1 MASGWNDDFTQD
13 SGLNGGLFPMR
24 WGNSSEFSFGSDGLT
39 LTSNGNSVGFM
50 ARDEGAGDG
59 DGYGV
64 FSATFTMP
72 THQANGAYICL
83 WPSSNIWPGPE
94 IDLAEQYNGQ
104 PYLTVHWKGSLGE
117 NDYRAVDFNADLS
130 RPTTV
135 SLDWQASGLTFDV
148 NGTQVAHFQ
157 AGGSVPVPK
166 DRADGGTNESFGVG
180 NYGPSGTSLTVSDMS
195 YTPAAQGGAPV
206 APTPTPTPAPSTNIA
221 LSDPGMQF
229 ISNPSAGA
237 DVPITISD
245 PGLNEVYAFV
255 MTSNNVAESNWI
267 DIPLSPAGQA
277 THDFHFQHSGDYV
290 LAANDPAAQTDRGYS
305 GHITILQ
312 SS

>member
-1 MASGWNDDFTQD
+1 MASGWNDDFTRD
-13 SGLNGGLFPMR
+13 SSLNGGLFPMR
-24 WGNSSEFSFGSDGLT
+24 WGDSSEFSFGSDGLT
-39 LTSNGNSVGFM
+39 LTSNGNSAGFM
-50 ARDEGAGDG
+50 AKDEGAGDG

-83 WPSSNIWPGPE
+83 WPSSNVWPGPE
-94 IDLAEQYNGQ
+94 IDLTEQFNGQ
-104 PYLTVHWKGSLGE
+104 PYLTVHWKSSSGG
-117 NDYRAVDFNADLS
+117 NDYQAVDFKADLS
-130 RPTTV
+130 QPTTV
-135 SLDWQASGLTFDV
+135 SLNWQASGLTFDV
-148 NGTQVAHFQ
+148 DGSQVAHFQ

-166 DRADGGTNESFGVG
+166 DYADGGTNESFGIG

-195 YTPAAQGGAPV
+195 YTPSAQGSPPAP
-206 APTPTPTPAPSTNIA
+206 PTPTPTPSTNIA

-245 PGLNEVYAFV
+245 PGLKEVYAFV
-255 MTSNNVAESNWI
+255 MNSQNVAESSWI
-267 DIPLSPAGQA
+267 DIPLNTAGQA
-277 THDFHFQHSGDYV
+277 VHDFHFQHSGDYV
-290 LAANDPAAQTDRGYS
+290 LATNDPAAQTDRGVS

-312 SS
+312 GS